1 MRWWL
6 IKLILSICIQPKL
19 LLIVLLIL
27 AIKLILIISLLLFIK
42 QSEVNFWQAAV
53 DKDTQLRRMVACD
66 LSPIIDLG
74 KLAADLSK
82 EIKNPLTSL
91 CIILNLLEDPEIL
104 GDPKLYQRYLTQAE
118 TIILLIIH
126 LSDFLQ
132 QQLAVNNE
140 AKLFDLCQSI
150 KDLFYLYKVY
160 CQRHHIQAIIVSDRE
175 YRLFTDQAHLLRVLN
190 IIILNAMEALA
201 LSHKKHRYLSISCYK
216 TAYLLHVVV
225 KDNADGIDRDKKPDL
240 LKRICYVNQE
250 TGGLGIGLYFANLL
264 MKKFYGTRIKIKS
277 GGKYGTQVILKIKK
291 ASIMSEHRTNDW
303 QKKVVS
309 KAII

>member
-1 MRWWL
+1 MKWWV
-6 IKLILSICIQPKL
+6 IKLVLFICAQPKL
-19 LLIVLLIL
+19 LLIILFIL
-27 AIKLILIISLLLFIK
+27 AIKFILILSLLLFIK
-42 QSEVNFWQAAV
+42 QFEVDFWRTAV
-53 DKDTQLRRMVACD
+53 DKDTQLRDMVACD

-82 EIKNPLTSL
+82 EIKDPLTSL
-91 CIILNLLEDPEIL
+91 CIILNLLEDPKIL
-104 GDPKLYQRYLTQAE
+104 GDPKLYQKYLAQAE
-118 TIILLIIH
+118 AIILLIIY
-126 LSDFLQ
+126 LSDFLH
-132 QQLAVNNE
+132 QQLAISNE
-140 AKLFDLCQSI
+140 AKLFDLCQTI
-150 KDLFYLYKVY
+150 QDLFHLYKVY

-201 LSHKKHRYLSISCYK
+201 LSHKKHRHLSISCYK
-216 TAYLLHVVV
+216 TAYLLHIVK
-225 KDNADGIDRDKKPDL
+225 KDNADGIDRDKKSDL

-277 GGKYGTQVILKIKK
+277 SRKHGTQVILKIKK

-309 KAII
+309 KPIV